1 MALSKFKNS
10 GILRATKKLLQNK
23 NTSSSLQISNS
34 IKSVGIIVTEG
45 SDFNF
50 DMLKYLQ
57 KEISLN
63 SSALFVLTCKKTKE
77 NYNEFR
83 GVTIQEQD
91 FTWNGSLKSPEVHDF
106 LNKKVD
112 MLIDLTNN
120 SEVYTNFLV
129 AKSKAKFKV
138 GFAHID
144 DRLFDLMIDV
154 TSTQIFL
161 TELVKYLTI
170 LKKI

>member
-1 MALSKFKNS
+1 M
-10 GILRATKKLLQNK
+10 
-23 NTSSSLQISNS
+23 QISNS

-57 KEISLN
+57 KEINLN

-144 DRLFDLMIDV
+144 ERLFDLMIDV
-154 TSTQIFL
+154 TSTQTFL